1 MTENLIC
8 SDNGLEFAKK
18 LVECIEQGNMDEAEK
33 AMESLSTLRESHLFQ
48 ELGKIT
54 RDLHDAMTGFQ
65 VDSKIAN
72 LAETEIP
79 DAKER
84 LGHVITMTEQAAD
97 KTLTAVESSLVL
109 SDELREKASKL
120 QQNWGRFR
128 SRDMDVEEFRTMSGE
143 LDEFFQWLDKNGP
156 EISSR
161 LSDIMM
167 AQDFQ
172 DLTGQ
177 IIRRVITLV
186 QDVEEGLVG
195 LIRMSGQKM
204 AVHGA
209 AGAGKEEQ
217 PKAKAGPDIE
227 AVGPAVPGVDK
238 GDIVAGQDDV
248 DDLLSS
254 LGF

>member
-8 SDNGLEFAKK
+8 SDDGLKFARQ
-18 LVECIEQGNMDEAEK
+18 LVESIERGDSDAAGKVLEDLS
-33 AMESLSTLRESHLFQ
+33 AMRESHLFK
-48 ELGKIT
+48 ELGKLT
-54 RDLHDAMTGFQ
+54 RDLHDALMNFQ
-65 VDSKIAN
+65 VDSKISAM
-72 LAETEIP
+72 AEKDIP

-84 LGHVITMTEQAAD
+84 LNHVITMTEQAAD
-97 KTLTAVESSLVL
+97 KTLNAVEHSLDL
-109 SDELREKASKL
+109 ANELREKGASL
-120 QQNWGRFR
+120 HQNWKRFR
-128 SRDMDVEEFRTMSGE
+128 KRDMDVEEFRKMSDE
-143 LDEFFQWLDKNGP
+143 LERFFQWLDEKGP
-156 EISSR
+156 EMSSK
-161 LSDIMM
+161 LSDIML

-195 LIRMSGQKM
+195 LIRMTGQKM
-204 AVHGA
+204 HVQGQQTQEKT
-209 AGAGKEEQ
+209 KE
-217 PKAKAGPDIE
+217 GPNIE

-238 GDIVAGQDDV
+238 GDIMSSQDDV